1 MKRSKLFRK
10 KLLPL
15 FLSVA
20 VAGSQVPVMAA
31 DFGDTAVV
39 SADADETERSQSIR
53 NQGQTGES
61 SEAGAEDGGTTQ
73 NDTDGGSVA
82 GRIVRRMF
90 FLILQRTHLEMEP
103 VMGKTPK

>member
-53 NQGQTGES
+53 NQG
-61 SEAGAEDGGTTQ
+61 
-73 NDTDGGSVA
+73 
-82 GRIVRRMF
+82 I
-90 FLILQRTHLEMEP
+90 I
-103 VMGKTPK
+103 

>member
-31 DFGDTAVV
+31 EFGDAAVDFNPFPRAFIDLV
-39 SADADETERSQSIR
+39 ERPLAVHRKKRFVVVDA
-53 NQGQTGES
+53 
-61 SEAGAEDGGTTQ
+61 
-73 NDTDGGSVA
+73 
-82 GRIVRRMF
+82 F
-90 FLILQRTHLEMEP
+90 
-103 VMGKTPK
+103 

>member
-39 SADADETERSQSIR
+39 SADADETEHTKS
-53 NQGQTGES
+53 
-61 SEAGAEDGGTTQ
+61 
-73 NDTDGGSVA
+73 GSNR
-82 GRIVRRMF
+82 GI
-90 FLILQRTHLEMEP
+90 I
-103 VMGKTPK
+103 

>member
-53 NQGQTGES
+53 NQGQTGERYGWS
-61 SEAGAEDGGTTQ
+61 ICGRNLRYRNGRDLAG
-73 NDTDGGSVA
+73 
-82 GRIVRRMF
+82 
-90 FLILQRTHLEMEP
+90 
-103 VMGKTPK
+103 K